1 MHASGSAPILRFCL
15 AAAMAWSCGSGGGG
29 PGTGSDPGS
38 RSDAG
43 APQPLG
49 GGDWT
54 QYRHDPSGVSA
65 NPGIWN
71 AADAPAIAPLWTA
84 EITPQTPQ
92 GKQSGYVYSQA
103 TTGRTR
109 RRSRTRTSAPRPRSF
124 PPRTGRRSS
133 PLRARMDG
141 STSFAATGFP
151 RGPSGS
157 TSWRSS
163 TRASP
168 ASAAT
173 PSAASAASSRPPLRM
188 GFSTLPVVAA
198 APVPRGDGH
207 LRGTVGRT
215 RSHPLDGRPRPCD
228 RADGAGL
235 SALRPPPRQDPKL
248 PALKPTACCY
258 LPRPAAAKIRSA
270 ISFGWETKER

>member
-1 MHASGSAPILRFCL
+1 MRP
-15 AAAMAWSCGSGGGG
+15 
-29 PGTGSDPGS
+29 P
-38 RSDAG
+38 
-43 APQPLG
+43 
-49 GGDWT
+49 WT
-54 QYRHDPSGVSA
+54 SS
-65 NPGIWN
+65 
-71 AADAPAIAPLWTA
+71 
-84 EITPQTPQ
+84 
-92 GKQSGYVYSQA
+92 

-228 RADGAGL
+228 RLTVPGY
-235 SALRPPPRQDPKL
+235 RR
-248 PALKPTACCY
+248 
-258 LPRPAAAKIRSA
+258 
-270 ISFGWETKER
+270 